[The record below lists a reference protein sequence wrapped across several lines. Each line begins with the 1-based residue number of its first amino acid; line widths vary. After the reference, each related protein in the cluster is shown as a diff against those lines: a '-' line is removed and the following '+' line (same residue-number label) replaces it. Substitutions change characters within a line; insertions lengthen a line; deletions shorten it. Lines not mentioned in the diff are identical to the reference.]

1 MADYKKKI
9 ARRDFSKLY
18 FFQSGQSLI
27 LAMGLFL
34 VASVTAFLVFNSGRA
49 VNEKIN
55 LVNAADAAAYSGAQI
70 AARQLNFMAYTN
82 RAMMAN
88 EVSVGHFLSYQ
99 MELDIVTEL
108 AEQALTV
115 PDTPLMNFFIWL
127 ADIFIKGDLRGLIDQ
142 TSATLAQL
150 FDVVGDVTQ
159 GVTGIYAL
167 TVDANN
173 AFFSTL
179 QQEALK
185 DFAYPDQGSPLI
197 QVAMEEVLKDYE
209 RRPNAITIAL
219 NDSDTLRT
227 FINDAN
233 SSRGIRTAALQA
245 QQMNRQFCQLV
256 MFVRP
261 DAGTATS
268 VGAGNDMAAFCDAI
282 DAGNTGSGQ
291 GSPSNPMADQG
302 AMLEML
308 QSTVLNFSN
317 AEWIRNRNS
326 QYYLI
331 PLMPAKRTGATEVV
345 VENGQINWKS
355 QGDSLSVSIGLQGFS
370 LPLTTVD
377 ASGDIVGLSEEV
389 GDYIDS
395 NVRNWLETYELC
407 GGVTGID
414 CDALAGGSY
423 KGVRSY
429 AYLNPDF
436 ANPRVTAFLTQRKCS
451 DNIGVDDGG
460 NKLAGWNDNLRSFDE
475 AKPMCSGNVYAV
487 SQAQVFYQRPS
498 CSSPGNCAFGF
509 ASTGI
514 TAEKPNL
521 FNPFWQVQIVASVG
535 E

>member
-1 MADYKKKI
+1 MADYKKKN
-9 ARRDFSKLY
+9 ARRNFSK
-18 FFQSGQSLI
+18 FKSSQSGQSLV

-55 LVNAADAAAYSGAQI
+55 LVSAADAAAYSGAQI

-108 AEQALTV
+108 AQQALTI
-115 PDTPLMNFFIWL
+115 PDTPLMDFLIWV
-127 ADIFIKGDLRGLIDQ
+127 ADFFIKGDLRGMIDQ
-142 TSATLAQL
+142 TSATLAQI
-150 FDVVGDVTQ
+150 FDVVGNITQ

-173 AFFSTL
+173 AYFSTL

-185 DFAYPDQGSPLI
+185 DFAYPDRGSPLI
-197 QVAMEEVLKDYE
+197 QVAMQEVVKDYE
-209 RRPNAITIAL
+209 LRPNATSIVL
-219 NDSDTLRT
+219 NDPVMLQT
-227 FINDAN
+227 FANDSN
-233 SSRGIRTAALQA
+233 SSAGIRNAASQALQ
-245 QQMNRQFCQLV
+245 MNKQFCQLV

-261 DAGTATS
+261 GAGTATS
-268 VGAGNDMAAFCDAI
+268 VGVGNDMAAFCDAI
-282 DAGNTGSGQ
+282 KAGSIAGGP
-291 GSPSNPMADQG
+291 GSPANPMADQG
-302 AMLEML
+302 AMLEIL

-317 AEWIRNRNS
+317 AEWIRNRKS
-326 QYYLI
+326 DYYLI
-331 PLMPAKRTGATEVV
+331 PLMQVNRTGSTAVV
-345 VENGQINWKS
+345 VENGQLNWKS
-355 QGDSLSVSIGLQGFS
+355 QGDSLSVSVGVQGFS

-389 GDYIDS
+389 GNYIDG

-407 GGVTGID
+407 GGTTGID

-429 AYLNPDF
+429 TYLNPNF
-436 ANPRVTAFLTQRKCS
+436 VRPRVTAFLRQNKCR
-451 DNIGVDDGG
+451 DNIGVDDAG
-460 NKLAGWNDNLRSFDE
+460 NNLAGWNDNLKRFDE
-475 AKPMCSGNVYAV
+475 AKPMCSGSVYAV
-487 SQAQVFYQRPS
+487 SQAEVFYQRPA
-498 CSSPGNCAFGF
+498 CSNSANCAFGF

-521 FNPFWQVQIVASVG
+521 FNPFWQVRIIASAG
-535 E
+535 D